1 MVLAREELGMVRSS
15 VAQFDGTVSAP
26 GEARR
31 FATSTLRPDASAAQL
46 GDIAMIVSEL
56 VTNAVRAGAQSI
68 EVSITLDNGEVRI
81 EVTDT
86 VAGWPTLREASAD
99 DATGRGLPLV
109 AAIAQSWGVDPNDP
123 TGKHVWAT
131 LQLAHAS

>member
-1 MVLAREELGMVRSS
+1 MARSS
-15 VAQFDGTVSAP
+15 VATFDGTVNAP
-26 GEARR
+26 ALARR
-31 FATSTLRPDASAAQL
+31 FATTTLQPDASATQL

-68 EVSITLDNGEVRI
+68 EVSLTLTNSVLRI

-86 VAGWPTLREASAD
+86 APGWPTVRSANAD

-109 AAIAQSWGVDPNDP
+109 AAIAQQWGVDPHQP

-131 LQLAHAS
+131 LHLADAS